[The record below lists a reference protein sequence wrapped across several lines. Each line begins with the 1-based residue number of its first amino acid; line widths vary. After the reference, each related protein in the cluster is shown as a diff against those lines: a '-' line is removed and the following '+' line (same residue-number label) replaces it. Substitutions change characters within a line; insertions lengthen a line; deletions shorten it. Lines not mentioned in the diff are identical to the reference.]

1 MKLVFASIGY
11 ERSPNDIKVLCVAI
25 ERGMLTQVLPVST
38 QGMLAQLYFF
48 SHFMVVYVIYDKFN
62 KLLDSFRYR
71 STKNI
76 FNHRHVQLK
85 NVVKKAFDVLKNI
98 FKILKIRHTC
108 KFKKQCLIVLA
119 CFILHNLH
127 ITSYK

>member
-48 SHFMVVYVIYDKFN
+48 SHFMVVYIIYYKEYIQ
-62 KLLDSFRYR
+62 SP
-71 STKNI
+71 SCPTKKCCQKGI
-76 FNHRHVQLK
+76 
-85 NVVKKAFDVLKNI
+85 
-98 FKILKIRHTC
+98 
-108 KFKKQCLIVLA
+108 
-119 CFILHNLH
+119 
-127 ITSYK
+127 